1 MMNDRLHRM
10 ADLLLELETEMRR
23 RGLWTSNEP
32 TENALQSTA
41 PFSADRLAIE
51 EWLQWIFI
59 PAIKSIIENDGE
71 LPEKC
76 EIHPYA
82 EEFLLQGPDQPST
95 LLQII
100 RDIDRHISGEI

>member
-1 MMNDRLHRM
+1 M
-10 ADLLLELETEMRR
+10 ADLLLELEREMRR
-23 RGLWTSNEP
+23 HELWASDEP
-32 TENALQSTA
+32 TEHAMQSTA

-82 EEFLLQGPDQPST
+82 EEYLSPGPDQPST
-95 LLQII
+95 LLQLI
-100 RDIDRHISGEI
+100 REIDQHISG